1 MTPRKTWKRRRAEG
15 CQPGFKG
22 CALIAVALLLL
33 LSGCGAPKPVLYP
46 NDHLKRVGEEQ
57 ARRDIATCEQLAE
70 EYVQSDA
77 GKEALKN
84 TAGGAAGGAVVGG
97 AVGAVTGRLGRGIGV
112 GAAAGAAA
120 GVVKSVADAGKPSPV
135 QRQFV
140 ERCLREK
147 GYETIGWQ

>member
-1 MTPRKTWKRRRAEG
+1 MKKRDIWKQGYA
-15 CQPGFKG
+15 FVV
-22 CALIAVALLLL
+22 AALLLL
-33 LSGCGAPKPVLYP
+33 LCGCGAPKPVLYP
-46 NDHLKRVGEEQ
+46 NDHLKRVGDGQ
-57 ARRDIATCEQLAE
+57 AQRDIATCEQLAA

-120 GVVKSVADAGKPSPV
+120 GLVRSASDAGKPSPV